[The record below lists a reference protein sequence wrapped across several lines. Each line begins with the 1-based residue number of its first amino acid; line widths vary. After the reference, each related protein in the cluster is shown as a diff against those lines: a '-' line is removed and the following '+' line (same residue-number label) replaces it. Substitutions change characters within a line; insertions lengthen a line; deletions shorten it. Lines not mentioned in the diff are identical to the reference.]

1 MNHRTG
7 TNMKIFGREPALLIA
22 IISGG
27 LSLLVTF
34 NIGLSTNQAGAIVAV
49 ISAVFAVITAALTR
63 PIAPSAFT
71 GLVAAVVALLAA
83 YHFNVAPETVGSLNA
98 FVLAVLVFITR
109 GQVSPAS
116 PTAPASQ
123 PAK

>member
-1 MNHRTG
+1 MLG
-7 TNMKIFGREPALLIA
+7 IVSAA
-22 IISGG
+22 

-34 NIGLSTNQAGAIVAV
+34 NIGLSSDQAGAIVAV
-49 ISAVFAVITAALTR
+49 ISGVFAAITAALTR

-71 GLVAAVVALLAA
+71 GLVTVVVALLAA
-83 YHFNVAPETVGSLNA
+83 FHFNVAPATVGSLNA
-98 FVLAVLVFITR
+98 LVVALLVFITR

-123 PAK
+123 PAKPVL

>member
-1 MNHRTG
+1 V
-7 TNMKIFGREPALLIA
+7 KIFGREPALLIA

-49 ISAVFAVITAALTR
+49 ISGVFAVITAILTR

-71 GLVAAVVALLAA
+71 GLVAAVVVLLAA
-83 YHFNVAPETVGSLNA
+83 YHFNVSPETVGSVNA

-123 PAK
+123 PVKSSVL

>member
-1 MNHRTG
+1 
-7 TNMKIFGREPALLIA
+7 MKIFGREPALIIA
-22 IISGG
+22 IISAG

-34 NIGLSTNQAGAIVAV
+34 NVGLSSEQAGAIVAV
-49 ISAVFAVITAALTR
+49 TSAVFAVITAAITR

-71 GLVAAVVALLAA
+71 GLVAAVVALLASF
-83 YHFNVAPETVGSLNA
+83 HFNVAPETVGSLNA

-123 PAK
+123 PARGV

>member
-1 MNHRTG
+1 
-7 TNMKIFGREPALLIA
+7 MKIFGREPALVIA
-22 IISGG
+22 IISAG

-49 ISAVFAVITAALTR
+49 ISGVFAVITAVLTR
-63 PIAPSAFT
+63 PVVPSAFT

-83 YHFNVAPETVGSLNA
+83 YHFNVAPETVGSLNV

-123 PAK
+123 PAKPSVL